1 MIDSRHPFL
10 DEVIHAMGHK
20 IGPSVPMWLHPV
32 MHVVLVWAPLA
43 LAAVGLYFLAKALWK
58 NARARAQLRPSKRAY
73 VQGEAGI
80 YAFVLSYSARQQAI
94 LIAAGLLSLPILY
107 ATLELP
113 KLIINNALSEARPE
127 SVIDRFGFSET
138 TLLFVLSGLYLV
150 AIAANGLAKYWLN
163 VRKGRVGER
172 LLRRLRLTIFR
183 HWQRRAH
190 GERDTEVIPLIT
202 QEIEPI
208 GGFAADAFAVPVFQG
223 GTLATILFFMFLQ
236 DPVLGAAA
244 LTLLPVQL
252 ALIPKIQQRVNV
264 LTRTRVSG
272 TRDFGRELGDVLQ
285 ESGAPRSSGVRASI
299 RKRIR
304 FLEEVRERI
313 YRWKFFQKALNNFL
327 TSLTPFFFYSIGG
340 YLVLE
345 GRLTIG
351 ALVAALAAYKDISA
365 PLRELFQYYQVREDV
380 RIRYA
385 ALQDFIHGTRRQTG
399 GEELVDLVNMERRT
413 A

>member
-10 DEVIHAMGHK
+10 DEVIHLLGHQL
-20 IGPSVPMWLHPV
+20 GPSVPMWLHPV

-43 LAAVGLYFLAKALWK
+43 LAAVGLYFLAKALWN
-58 NARARAQLRPSKRAY
+58 NARARTRLLPSKRTHK
-73 VQGEAGI
+73 QGEAGI
-80 YAFVLSYSARQQAI
+80 YGFVLSYSARQQAI
-94 LIAAGLLSLPILY
+94 LIVAGLLSLPILY

-127 SVIDRFGFSET
+127 SLIDRLGFTET
-138 TLLFVLSGLYLV
+138 TLLFVLSGLYLL

-183 HWQRRAH
+183 HWQRRSH

-236 DPVLGAAA
+236 DPILGAAA

-252 ALIPKIQQRVNV
+252 ALIPKIQQRVNA

-272 TRDFGRELGDVLQ
+272 TRAFGRELGAVLQ
-285 ESGAPRSSGVRASI
+285 DNGAPHSSGLGSPI

-380 RIRYA
+380 KIRYT
-385 ALQDFIHGTRRQTG
+385 ALQDFIHGARRQTG
-399 GEELVDLVNMERRT
+399 YEELVGLGSMERRT